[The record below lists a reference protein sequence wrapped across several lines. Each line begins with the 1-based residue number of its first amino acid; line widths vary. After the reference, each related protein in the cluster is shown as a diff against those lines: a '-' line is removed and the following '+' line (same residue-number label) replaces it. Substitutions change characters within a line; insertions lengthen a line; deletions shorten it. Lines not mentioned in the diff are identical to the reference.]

1 MDPLVARD
9 VAQRLHG
16 TQRTRFGDLV
26 VEHLARVDA
35 AVPEPARAVAWLHD
49 ALEASGVTSYELRVY
64 GLTVTEL
71 EALGL
76 LTHVPGESYE
86 LYVLRIARARGAAG
100 RLARAVKLA
109 DLQDHLAH
117 HDIPADA
124 PPYAW
129 ARRRIAVARA
139 RVGEADHAPA
149 TAAGR

>member
-1 MDPLVARD
+1 MDPVVARD

-16 TQRTRFGDLV
+16 AQRTRFDELV
-26 VEHLARVDA
+26 VEHLARVGA

-49 ALEASGVTSYELRVY
+49 ALEGSPVTSYELQVY

-76 LTHVPGESYE
+76 LTHVAGESYE
-86 LYVLRIARARGAAG
+86 LYVLRIARAHGEAG

-109 DLQDHLAH
+109 DLEDHLAH
-117 HDIPADA
+117 RHLPADA

-139 RVGEADHAPA
+139 RDGEADHAPT
-149 TAAGR
+149 TAAWR